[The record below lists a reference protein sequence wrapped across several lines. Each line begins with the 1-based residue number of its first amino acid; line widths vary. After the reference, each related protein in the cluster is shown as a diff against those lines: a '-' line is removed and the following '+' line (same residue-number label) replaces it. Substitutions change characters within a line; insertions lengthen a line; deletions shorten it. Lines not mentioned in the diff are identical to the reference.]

1 MLMKSALV
9 NKKSNFF
16 SNVGSSQYF
25 SPNLIFVSETEIFQ
39 QLIALNKFQNLNV
52 VPTNRPKNGF
62 ENSFFYF
69 EDLDDFSKFHSPFG
83 CRIFIVYFKI

>member
-1 MLMKSALV
+1 MKSALV

-25 SPNLIFVSETEIFQ
+25 SPNLIFVSIFQ
-39 QLIALNKFQNLNV
+39 QLIVLNKFQNLNV

-62 ENSFFYF
+62 ENGST
-69 EDLDDFSKFHSPFG
+69 L
-83 CRIFIVYFKI
+83 KIWMTY